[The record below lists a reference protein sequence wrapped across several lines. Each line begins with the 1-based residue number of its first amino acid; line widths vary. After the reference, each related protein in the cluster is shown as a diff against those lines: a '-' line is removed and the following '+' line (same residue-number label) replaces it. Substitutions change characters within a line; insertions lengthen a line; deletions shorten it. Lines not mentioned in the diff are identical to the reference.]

1 MSRTMA
7 PYLHRLMSRAIIDTN
22 SEEFKHQCLVRHAI
36 KLRIKSRNEG
46 HAFLVR
52 WQEKHPEST
61 LDQDVRK
68 QWRLGN
74 RGVHMDWRTEDVE

>member
-1 MSRTMA
+1 M
-7 PYLHRLMSRAIIDTN
+7 
-22 SEEFKHQCLVRHAI
+22 RHAI

-52 WQEKHPEST
+52 WQEKHPGST
-61 LDQDVRK
+61 LDQDVRE